1 MQKKTW
7 KKTKRQRKRERN
19 RGLVLLKLNLP
30 LDMRRYLK
38 FESQRLNISIDKI
51 ISKCLIEHMNNYNKE
66 NINVNS

>member
-19 RGLVLLKLNLP
+19 RGLILLKLSLP
-30 LDMRRYLK
+30 LDIRRYLRL
-38 FESQRLNISIDKI
+38 ESQRLNTSIDKI
-51 ISKCLIEHMNNYNKE
+51 ILKYLIEHMNNYNKE